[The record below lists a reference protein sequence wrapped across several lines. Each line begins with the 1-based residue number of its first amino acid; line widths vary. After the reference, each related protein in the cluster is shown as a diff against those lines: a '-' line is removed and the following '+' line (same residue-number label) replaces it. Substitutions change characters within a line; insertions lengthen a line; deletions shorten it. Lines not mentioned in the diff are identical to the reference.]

1 VKEKREKQE
10 IKCCLERKIKRK
22 KVFFFFKKK
31 RKMKNKI
38 CKRERKEQ
46 EK

>member
-10 IKCCLERKIKRK
+10 IKFCLERKIKRK
-22 KVFFFFKKK
+22 KVFFLKKK